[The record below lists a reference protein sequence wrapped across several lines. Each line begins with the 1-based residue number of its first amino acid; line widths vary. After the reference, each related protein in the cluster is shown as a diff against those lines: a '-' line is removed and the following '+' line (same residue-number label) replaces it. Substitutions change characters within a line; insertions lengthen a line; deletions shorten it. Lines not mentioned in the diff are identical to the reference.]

1 MAFTLSGI
9 VGVIE
14 EFAFSEEL
22 IAREGIAIMVT
33 MIAIVKTDTAIAK
46 IFFMTK
52 DFNECYKRF
61 SSDKDKKNNLS
72 PHRDIVNAKRFW
84 TLVQKISL

>member
-1 MAFTLSGI
+1 MTFTLSGM
-9 VGVIE
+9 VDVID
-14 EFAFSEEL
+14 EFAVSEEL
-22 IAREGIAIMVT
+22 IAREGITIMVT

-61 SSDKDKKNNLS
+61 SSDKDRKNKFSPKDLS
-72 PHRDIVNAKRFW
+72 LNPDILSW
-84 TLVQKISL
+84 HYSI